1 MHLSTNF
8 VSTQIKK
15 KNVIYVR
22 LLLRRFSSDAFCFLL
37 FKYTVYSSSCRPTRS
52 RSDQFVSLVKP
63 DSIFFSDL
71 PGASNWP
78 LSTERIIKGNEPEQR
93 QWVILT
99 ATVVAATAYLPAD
112 QLTEPSLRSL
122 ILSSKFF
129 DHPVFLFVSRE
140 TKTPTWSVCTLL
152 LFPFHCVFIVF
163 VHYIVHAV
171 LCTYMPSTV
180 VTLSPS

>member
-1 MHLSTNF
+1 MSACYYDALAVTLPVFYCSNIQFTAPA
-8 VSTQIKK
+8 VGRPDLGPISSLIWSSQTQ
-15 KNVIYVR
+15 
-22 LLLRRFSSDAFCFLL
+22 F
-37 FKYTVYSSSCRPTRS
+37 
-52 RSDQFVSLVKP
+52 
-63 DSIFFSDL
+63 FFSDL

-93 QWVILT
+93 QWAILT